1 MSPRLARRSH
11 LLGVP
16 PSRSGHHRA
25 AVGWA
30 RLGRGSGGP
39 YDNKDARD
47 GCSPATKRRVSLVRK
62 AGLSPPLAA
71 PLCVVH
77 IVDTHLRLPLGD
89 RLPRPTS
96 SEKRHLINK
105 WLTRFVPMLAALTLT
120 IAPSASD
127 TALPSPADLAVEPV
141 AFAYA
146 AKLERCSRRCAC
158 PARRA
163 ARKATSTQRRPHLPV
178 ASWRTIRMIASKAA
192 GVTGIRVAAW
202 AIKPCWRQLI

>member
-1 MSPRLARRSH
+1 M
-11 LLGVP
+11 
-16 PSRSGHHRA
+16 
-25 AVGWA
+25 
-30 RLGRGSGGP
+30 
-39 YDNKDARD
+39 
-47 GCSPATKRRVSLVRK
+47 
-62 AGLSPPLAA
+62 
-71 PLCVVH
+71 
-77 IVDTHLRLPLGD
+77 
-89 RLPRPTS
+89 
-96 SEKRHLINK
+96 NK

-146 AKLERCSRRCAC
+146 AKLEKVLRRCAC

-192 GVTGIRVAAW
+192 GCDWHPSCGLVGDQAMLAAADLIDSLRGSTPAQLASLVERYSHLVQINEARRVL
-202 AIKPCWRQLI
+202 QLIGCNNRIVASYSSQTIPALEALLL